1 MFTAQQYVK
10 AATLEEAYELNQ
22 KRNNAILG
30 GGCWMKMNRRR
41 YQTLIDLS
49 GLGLDKI
56 EKTPDEFVLGAM
68 VTLRQLETSTE
79 LKEAFGNGF
88 YEMTRHIVG
97 VQFRNCAT
105 LGGSL
110 VSRFGFSDILTFL
123 MALDCQ
129 VELAHAGLIPLVEYA
144 KMPYDNDVLAKVHIA
159 ANGRR
164 VAYESLRQSATDI
177 PVLTCA
183 ASVLDGTL
191 RVVIGARPMRAVAL
205 EFPFPETDEALAEIC
220 RQVEET
226 VQFGSNLRG
235 SGEYRRRMAGVL
247 CRRAVCSLKEGASC

>member
-10 AATLEEAYELNQ
+10 AATLQEAYELNQ

-56 EKTPDEFVLGAM
+56 EKTPEEFVLGAM
-68 VTLRQLETSTE
+68 VTLRQLETSPE

-129 VELAHAGLIPLVEYA
+129 VELAHAGLVSLEEYA
-144 KMPYDNDVLAKVHIA
+144 KMPYDNDVLAKVHIV

-164 VAYESLRQSATDI
+164 AAYESLRQSATDI

-191 RVVIGARPMRAVAL
+191 RVVVGARPMRAVAL

-235 SGEYRRRMAGVL
+235 SEEYRRRMAGVL
-247 CRRAVCSLKEGASC
+247 CRRAVCSLKEGTSC

>member
-56 EKTPDEFVLGAM
+56 EKTPEEFVLGAM
-68 VTLRQLETSTE
+68 VTLRQLETSPE

-129 VELAHAGLIPLVEYA
+129 VELAHAGLIPLTEYA

-164 VAYESLRQSATDI
+164 AAYESLRQSATDI

-183 ASVLDGTL
+183 ASVLEGTL

-247 CRRAVCSLKEGASC
+247 CRRAACSLKEGTSC

>member
-10 AATLEEAYELNQ
+10 AATLEEAWQLNQ
-22 KRNNAILG
+22 KRSTTLLA
-30 GGCWMKMNRRR
+30 GGCWLRLTRRR
-41 YQTLIDLS
+41 VGTLVDLG
-49 GLGLDKI
+49 GLGLDTI
-56 EKTPDEFVLGAM
+56 EETEGEFSLGAM
-68 VTLRQLETSTE
+68 VTLRQLETSE
-79 LKEAFGNGF
+79 ALNGAFGGLF
-88 YEMTRHIVG
+88 KEMTRHIVG

-123 MALDCQ
+123 MALDCH
-129 VELAHAGLIPLVEYA
+129 VELAHAGLIPLAEYA

-164 VAYESLRQSATDI
+164 AAYESLRQSVTDI

>member
-22 KRNNAILG
+22 KRNNAIVG
-30 GGCWMKMNRRR
+30 GGCWMKMNPRR
-41 YQTLIDLS
+41 YQTIIDLS

-56 EKTPDEFVLGAM
+56 EETPEEFVLGAM
-68 VTLRQLETSTE
+68 ATLRQLETNQE

-129 VELAHAGLIPLVEYA
+129 VELAHAGLVPLAEYA
-144 KMPYDNDVLAKVHIA
+144 KMPYDNDVLAKVH
-159 ANGRR
+159 
-164 VAYESLRQSATDI
+164 
-177 PVLTCA
+177 
-183 ASVLDGTL
+183 
-191 RVVIGARPMRAVAL
+191 
-205 EFPFPETDEALAEIC
+205 
-220 RQVEET
+220 
-226 VQFGSNLRG
+226 
-235 SGEYRRRMAGVL
+235 
-247 CRRAVCSLKEGASC
+247 

>member
-56 EKTPDEFVLGAM
+56 EKTPEEFVLGAM
-68 VTLRQLETSTE
+68 VTLRQLETSPE

-110 VSRFGFSDILTFL
+110 YSRFGFSDILTFL

-129 VELAHAGLIPLVEYA
+129 VELAHAGLIPLAEYA

-164 VAYESLRQSATDI
+164 AAYESLRQSVTDI

-247 CRRAVCSLKEGASC
+247 CHRAVCSLKEGTSC